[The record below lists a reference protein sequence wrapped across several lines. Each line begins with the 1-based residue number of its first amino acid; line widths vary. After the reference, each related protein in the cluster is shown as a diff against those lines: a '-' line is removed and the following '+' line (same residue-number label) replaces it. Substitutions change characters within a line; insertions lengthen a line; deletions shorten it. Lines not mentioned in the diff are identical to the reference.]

1 MAVSLEQA
9 LIEVCT
15 VPPDFHVILRLTV
28 YTSVEWHWGNM
39 LLYRSSTRPQE
50 FGSCTFSGEFV
61 HITERKGQMR
71 FRVKHYIAG
80 LAVLTLTMPVCART
94 YKESMTLD
102 KNSTIG
108 SAQLKP
114 GSYQLTA
121 DDTKKELNILQNGK
135 IIATVQGQWVKI
147 PQKAQ
152 APSVDT
158 DHDKITQVQFSGSDQ
173 AFQPL

>member
-1 MAVSLEQA
+1 
-9 LIEVCT
+9 
-15 VPPDFHVILRLTV
+15 
-28 YTSVEWHWGNM
+28 M
-39 LLYRSSTRPQE
+39 LFYPLDTYPQE
-50 FGSCTFSGEFV
+50 FGGSSPFPGEFIP
-61 HITERKGQMR
+61 ITERKGQMR

-80 LAVLTLTMPVCART
+80 LAVLTLTMQVWART
-94 YKESMTLD
+94 YKESLVLD

-114 GSYQLTA
+114 GSYQITA
-121 DDTKKELNILQNGK
+121 DDTKKELNIMQNGK

-152 APSVDT
+152 ASSIDT